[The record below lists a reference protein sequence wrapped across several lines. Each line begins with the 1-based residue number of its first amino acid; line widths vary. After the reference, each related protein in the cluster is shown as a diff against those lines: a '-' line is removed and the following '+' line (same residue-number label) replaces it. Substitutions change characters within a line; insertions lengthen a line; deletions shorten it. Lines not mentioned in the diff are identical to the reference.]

1 MSRYQV
7 VCTEQT
13 GCSRGGHIKS
23 VGTGTNPDRANAS
36 WTVREVW
43 DKIDRGD
50 TFYTEAS
57 GYTAS
62 VKKYDCPC
70 GRGSLRSTADAT
82 TANNLDSLRICRWNA
97 A

>member
-13 GCSRGGHIKS
+13 GCSTGGHIKA
-23 VGTGTNPDRANAS
+23 VGTGTDPARSNGR

-43 DKIDRGD
+43 DKIDLGH
-50 TFYTEAS
+50 TFFTEAN
-57 GYTAS
+57 GHTAS

-70 GRGSLRSTADAT
+70 GRGSLRSSADAT
-82 TANNLDSLRICRWNA
+82 TANNLDSLRICHFPVS
-97 A
+97 